1 MDLLTR
7 LGLFLLLFGLI
18 VVGSKYL
25 LSQRTEEQMDDL
37 DDTIPSFFRT
47 QTVWMVRL
55 VILLVLIIILFITMS
70 SSS

>member
-18 VVGSKYL
+18 VFGSKYL

-37 DDTIPSFFRT
+37 DDTIPSYFRK
-47 QTVWMVRL
+47 QTGWMVRL
-55 VILLVLIIILFITMS
+55 VIFLVLIIILFLIMS

>member
-18 VVGSKYL
+18 VFGSKYL
-25 LSQRTEEQMDDL
+25 LSQRTEQEMDDL
-37 DDTIPSFFRT
+37 DDTIPSFFRM
-47 QTVWMVRL
+47 QTSWMVRL
-55 VILLVLIIILFITMS
+55 VILLILIIILFVIMS

>member
-1 MDLLTR
+1 MDLLMR

-18 VVGSKYL
+18 VFGSKYL
-25 LSQRTEEQMDDL
+25 LSQRTEQQIDDL

-47 QTVWMVRL
+47 QTGWMVRL
-55 VILLVLIIILFITMS
+55 VILLVLIIILFLTMS

>member
-18 VVGSKYL
+18 IFGSKYL
-25 LSQRTEEQMDDL
+25 LSRRTEQQMDDL
-37 DDTIPSFFRT
+37 DDTIPSYFRT
-47 QTVWMVRL
+47 QTGWMVRL
-55 VILLVLIIILFITMS
+55 VILLVLIIILFLTMS

>member
-25 LSQRTEEQMDDL
+25 LSQQTEEQMDDL

-55 VILLVLIIILFITMS
+55 VILLVLIIILFLIMS

>member
-25 LSQRTEEQMDDL
+25 LSQRTEEQIDDL
-37 DDTIPSFFRT
+37 DATIPSFFRT
-47 QTVWMVRL
+47 QTGWMVRL
-55 VILLVLIIILFITMS
+55 VILLVLIIILYLIMS

>member
-18 VVGSKYL
+18 VFGSKYL
-25 LSQRTEEQMDDL
+25 LSQRTEQEIDDL
-37 DDTIPSFFRT
+37 DDTIPSFFRM
-47 QTVWMVRL
+47 QTGWMVRL
-55 VILLVLIIILFITMS
+55 VILMILIIILFVIMS